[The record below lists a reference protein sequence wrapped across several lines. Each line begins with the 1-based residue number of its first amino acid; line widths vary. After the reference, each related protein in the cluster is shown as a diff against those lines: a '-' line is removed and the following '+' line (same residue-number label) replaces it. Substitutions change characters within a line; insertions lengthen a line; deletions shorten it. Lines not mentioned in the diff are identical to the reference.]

1 MSKLRSWHLAE
12 RAYIYREC
20 MPDDAMLC
28 RIGLKSQ
35 PYPITIASPS
45 ALTFLPEKRE
55 KKKNPFCQQK
65 GGMQK

>member
-1 MSKLRSWHLAE
+1 
-12 RAYIYREC
+12 